1 METKELLRILTD
13 VNGVSGREDN
23 VAVAAKEI
31 LSKYMDV
38 KIDTIGNVVGFRDGK
53 GKHILLDAHI
63 DQIGLVVTAI
73 DDNGFLKV
81 GAVGG
86 VDRRIL
92 AANRLTVWGK
102 EPILGI
108 VCSTPPHLAKSGD
121 NSVKEISDIFID
133 IGMSAERAREAVS
146 VGDAVTY
153 NQSFAELMNGRVT
166 GKSLDDRA
174 GIAVLLKAVEFV
186 CQTNCDA
193 KLSVLF
199 SAQEEVGTR
208 GAGAGTFNIVPD
220 EAISVDVSF
229 ALAPDLPKHKCGAI
243 DGGAMIGVSPILNPV
258 MTNELKRIAK
268 QNNIPYSLEIM
279 GGETGTNADA
289 ISLTA
294 QGVPTALISIPQRN
308 MHTPVEV
315 VSVKDV
321 ESCSRLI
328 ADYII
333 ENGGSENA

>member
-1 METKELLRILTD
+1 MDTKELLRTLTD

-23 VAVAAKEI
+23 VAMVAREI
-31 LSKYMDV
+31 LGKYMDA
-38 KIDTIGNVVGFRDGK
+38 KIDNAGNVVGFRDGK

-63 DQIGLVVTAI
+63 DQIGLIVTAI

-81 GAVGG
+81 NSVGG

-92 AANRLTVWGK
+92 SANRLTVWGK
-102 EPILGI
+102 EPVLGI

-121 NSVKEISDIFID
+121 DKLPEITDIFID
-133 IGMSAERAREAVS
+133 IGMSAERAREIVS
-146 VGDAVTY
+146 VGDCVTY
-153 NQSFAELMNGRVT
+153 NQSFSELMNGRVT

-174 GIAVLLKAVEFV
+174 GIAVLLKAVEYV
-186 CQTNCDA
+186 CQTDCDA

-199 SAQEEVGTR
+199 SVQEEVGTR
-208 GAGAGTFNIVPD
+208 GAATGAFSVVPD
-220 EAISVDVSF
+220 EAIAVDVSF

-243 DGGAMIGVSPILNPV
+243 DGGAMIGVSPVLNPI
-258 MTNELKRIAK
+258 MTNELKRIANE
-268 QNNIPYSLEIM
+268 NNIPHSLEIM

-294 QGVPTALISIPQRN
+294 HGIPTALISIPQRN

-321 ESCSRLI
+321 ESCARLI